1 MGRVRKVGDQSVLTA
16 LAVVGIAGPILFWA
30 LLLLAQSL
38 HPGYDPWKVSVSRLI
53 FNPFGWLQ
61 TTNFCLLT
69 LVTAAFGV
77 ASYLCVAKSLAGR
90 LGSLLILLIGLA
102 QLLTIVFRVDV
113 NPYGV
118 KSLAYSIHNW
128 VFIVSAGSFPIG
140 ALLLVPS
147 LWADKRWRPFARI
160 TITAAVT
167 DLSLEL
173 LWLVSRPF
181 QPHLI
186 DPWFGVYERIL
197 LSIPLAWM
205 MVISVRL
212 LLLIRYQSPKS
223 EKQPRSSQS

>member
-1 MGRVRKVGDQSVLTA
+1 MDLREKTNGIGRERKGGGRRVLTA
-16 LAVVGIAGPILFWA
+16 LAVVGIVGPILFWV

-38 HPGYDPWKVSVSRLI
+38 HPGYNPWENSVSRLI
-53 FNPFGWLQ
+53 FGQFGWLQ
-61 TTNFCLLT
+61 TVNFGLLT
-69 LVTAAFGV
+69 LFTAAFGV
-77 ASYLCVAKSLAGR
+77 AVYLCIAKSFVGR
-90 LGSLLILLIGLA
+90 LASLLLVLMGLA
-102 QLLTIVFRVDV
+102 QLLTTLFRVDV
-113 NPYGV
+113 NPLGP

-128 VFIVSAGSFPIG
+128 VFIISAGSFPFG

-147 LWADKRWRPFARI
+147 LWSDKRWRPFAYT
-160 TITAAVT
+160 TIAAVVA

-205 MVISVRL
+205 IIISIRL
-212 LLLIRYQSPKS
+212 LLFIR
-223 EKQPRSSQS
+223 R